1 MASSSGVDG
10 PGWIRL
16 PPGDTQQGPA
26 ERDAR
31 GRGVN
36 GATTSEGTELCV
48 FLTGGER
55 AVGRYSFA
63 VERNDPKNGV
73 AGGRN

>member
-1 MASSSGVDG
+1 MDKTATRGYSARTSRKGRSRVKG
-10 PGWIRL
+10 
-16 PPGDTQQGPA
+16 
-26 ERDAR
+26 AR
-31 GRGVN
+31 GRGVH
-36 GATTSEGTELCV
+36 GATTSEGAELCV

-63 VERNDPKNGV
+63 IERNDTKNGV